1 MSCKLGWV
9 VLLAGLSIAG
19 CVSVPGPEGGGTT
32 NANATTTI
40 ATRSDDESD
49 ARKRARIRTEL
60 AMNYYTKGQMQV
72 ALDELR
78 NATQA
83 DPSYPDAFNAMGL
96 VYMALNDREPAE
108 ESFKRALAMAPNSP
122 EVNNNYGWFLCRT
135 GRPEKS
141 IAYFQTALRDPLYTT
156 PAVAARSAGI
166 CSMQMKDMAAAQD
179 FLQRS
184 FQADPS
190 NPTTMYHLA
199 DLLYR
204 RGDYERAR
212 FYAQRLNR
220 QIDVTAQ
227 TLWLE
232 LRIEHKRGDRES
244 EELVASQL
252 KRRFPDSREYDA
264 LTKGAFD
271 E

>member
-1 MSCKLGWV
+1 MSYRLG
-9 VLLAGLSIAG
+9 LAMLFTGWAIAG
-19 CVSVPGPEGGGTT
+19 CVSVPSTDGGGNTASNTT
-32 NANATTTI
+32 SIVMPGN
-40 ATRSDDESD
+40 DESE
-49 ARKRARIRTEL
+49 ARRRARIRTEL
-60 AMNYYTKGQMQV
+60 AMSYYGKGQMQV

-83 DPSYPDAFNAMGL
+83 DPSYPDAFNAIGL
-96 VYMALNDREPAE
+96 VYMALNERDPADDA
-108 ESFKRALAMAPNSP
+108 FKRALALAPNNP

-141 IAYFQTALRDPLYTT
+141 IPYFQTALRDPLYAT

-166 CSMQMKDMAAAQD
+166 CSIQMRDLAGAQE

-184 FQADPS
+184 FSADPS

-199 DLLYR
+199 DVLYR
-204 RGDYERAR
+204 RGDLDKAR

-232 LRIEHKRGDRES
+232 LKIEHKRGDREA
-244 EELVASQL
+244 EQLVASQL
-252 KRRFPDSREYDA
+252 KRRFPDSRELEA
-264 LTKGAFD
+264 WTRGAFD
-271 E
+271 D